1 MRVIARCVLCW
12 SVAAVTE
19 AALFATVPL
28 ASASADRQALI
39 VQGIELVRQGKA
51 EEAKSALVEV
61 RKQDT
66 NEPTVHLALGAALL
80 HLGRYEG
87 AEEEFDQVLLLT
99 EEATARQVAWSG
111 LGVCWLRAGQDKKA
125 AERLGL
131 LVDSA
136 DDSAAARACLAYALL
151 SLGDYQGA
159 RRCAERAALTPEV
172 SGFALAVIGHTYSRA
187 DPGKAVDWFSR
198 ALRASRA
205 GQRRVSLG
213 QQAAVSALSLPAST
227 AGSPVREMRASISR
241 TGDDGVA
248 IEPTYLPAK
257 THSVTFWLD
266 GSFRNATNRPPF
278 RFEQKVGPLG
288 PGRHT
293 MALDAVDANGAIIGS
308 AAAGFRA
315 DNGGAGPES
324 RAGGAD
330 PAWVRTVAER
340 LRAVVRPV
348 ADIASLNYFLG
359 RAYEN
364 MGSLSRAA
372 KHYEAAF
379 AAREDYKD
387 ALQRLLDIY
396 RKNGAALGSTA
407 VEPLRGK
414 AHLVAL
420 TFDDGPNPLFTPR
433 LLEILRMHHVRAT
446 FFMVGTQVLS
456 WPELARQVA
465 DEGHEIGNHSFS
477 HPNMKLLS
485 PEKVEHEVLR
495 AKVVIEQATGRAT
508 RLFRPP
514 GGRFSDQAI
523 RAAAAVGH
531 RTVLWTSNILESQ
544 VRDPRAIALRMA
556 RELAGGGIALMHNGR
571 DETVEVLP
579 QLLARLKTMGVRFVT
594 VSELLASQRNGR

>member
-1 MRVIARCVLCW
+1 MVYWPL
-12 SVAAVTE
+12 VAALIATWVPRASS
-19 AALFATVPL
+19 AAP
-28 ASASADRQALI
+28 SGDRQALI
-39 VQGIELVRQGKA
+39 VQGIELVRRGKA

-99 EEATARQVAWSG
+99 DEPAARQVAWSG
-111 LGVCWLRAGQDKKA
+111 LGVCWLRTGQEKKA
-125 AERLGL
+125 AQRLGL

-136 DDSAAARACLAYALL
+136 DDSAAARACLAYALFR
-151 SLGDYQGA
+151 LGDYQGA

-172 SGFALAVIGHTYSRA
+172 SGFALAVMAHTYSRS
-187 DPGKAVDWFSR
+187 DPRKAVDWFSR
-198 ALRASRA
+198 ALRSSRA
-205 GQRRVSLG
+205 GLSRVSLG
-213 QQAAVSALSLPAST
+213 QQAAASALALPASA
-227 AGSPVREMRASISR
+227 AGRPVREMRVGISR
-241 TGDDGVA
+241 TGDEGVA
-248 IEPTYLPAK
+248 IEPAYLPGK

-266 GSFRNATNRPPF
+266 GSFKSATNRPPF
-278 RFEQKVGPLG
+278 RFEQKVSRLG
-288 PGRHT
+288 PGWHT
-293 MALDAVDANGAIIGS
+293 MALDALDANGQIIGG

-315 DNGGAGPES
+315 DNGSAGRESNAGAS
-324 RAGGAD
+324 D

-340 LRAVVRPV
+340 LRSVVRPV

-364 MGSLSRAA
+364 VGSSSRAA

-379 AAREDYKD
+379 AAREDEKD
-387 ALQRLLDIY
+387 ALQRLLRIY
-396 RKNGAALGSTA
+396 RKNGAALGGRA
-407 VEPLRGK
+407 AEPLRGK
-414 AHLVAL
+414 ARLVAL

-433 LLEILRMHHVRAT
+433 LLDILRMHKVRAT

-456 WPELARQVA
+456 WPDLARQVA

-485 PEKVEHEVLR
+485 PERVEHEVLR

-514 GGRFSDQAI
+514 GGRFSDQAV

-531 RTVLWTSNILESQ
+531 RTVLWTSNILESE
-544 VRDPRAIALRMA
+544 VRDPHAIALRMA

-594 VSELLASQRNGR
+594 VSELLAGERSGR